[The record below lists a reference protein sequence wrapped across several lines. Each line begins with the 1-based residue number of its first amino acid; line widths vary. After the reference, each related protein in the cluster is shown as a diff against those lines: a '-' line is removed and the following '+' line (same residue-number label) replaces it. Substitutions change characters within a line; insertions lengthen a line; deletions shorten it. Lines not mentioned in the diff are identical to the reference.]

1 MNNYENHTNS
11 VWAPYKR
18 YRRNLTLSQIGA
30 NLAGAVT
37 VTSYFA
43 FFHPVSVTGGAT
55 RTFTLLALMFP
66 VLVLIAATYST
77 RWERE
82 VNRFVESHRDHQP
95 VSDRLQKIAR
105 RKIMDQPFVSAA
117 LTALN
122 WSLATVVMIV
132 NQYLVSSGLSATD
145 QFWSCLSVLIG
156 VLISGCVTV
165 AIVFL
170 STEHQCRRIRP
181 YFFPEGGSIN
191 VAGIRRLPLSGRMLV
206 IFILTSILPVTLMA
220 VLSFNKTRVLLLDPT
235 EDVMTS
241 LLQLTLFVLVVTVAL
256 AIVLSRYFASGILNP
271 IGRMEAAMQKVATG
285 DFQTVLPV
293 DSNDELGALS
303 HHFNRM
309 TAGLKEREQMK
320 LSLELAKEVQQSL
333 IPASDPSV
341 GGLDISGSSIYCE
354 ETGGDYLDYLDEKI
368 LGENRYGIVVG
379 DVSGHGLPSA
389 LMMATVRAALRQRAA
404 LPGSVGDVM
413 TDVNRQFSQDVE
425 ETGGFVTLF
434 FIVID
439 TLQEQ
444 LTWVRAGHDPAVIY
458 DAADERFE
466 ELAGEGIAI
475 GLQNNSRYSTNHF
488 RLLKTG
494 QIILLGTDGI
504 WETRNPAGDMFG
516 KQPVRDIIQRNH
528 RAGART
534 IRTAILNELAQ
545 FRQKSIPEDD
555 VTLVVIKIVKEK

>member
-1 MNNYENHTNS
+1 MNHTEDP
-11 VWAPYKR
+11 WGTFKR
-18 YRRNLTLSQIGA
+18 YRRYMTWSQIGA

-37 VTSYFA
+37 VTSYFV
-43 FFHPVSVTGGAT
+43 FFHPTQITGSAA
-55 RTFTLLALMFP
+55 RNFTLLALMFP
-66 VLVLIAATYST
+66 VLVMIAGTYSIH
-77 RWERE
+77 WEKEISRYAKS
-82 VNRFVESHRDHQP
+82 VRAHQP
-95 VSDRLQKIAR
+95 VSDRLQEIAR

-132 NQYLVSSGLSATD
+132 NQFLVVTGLPVAD
-145 QFWSCLSVLIG
+145 QFWSCLSVLFG
-156 VLISGCVTV
+156 VLIGGCVTV

-170 STEHQCRRIRP
+170 ATERHCRQVRP
-181 YFFPEGGSIN
+181 FFFPEGGLVRISG
-191 VAGIRRLPLSGRMLV
+191 ARRLPLRGRMLI

-220 VLSFNKTRVLLLDPT
+220 VLSFNKARVLLLDPT
-235 EDVMTS
+235 EDVIAS
-241 LLQLTLFVLVVTVAL
+241 LLKMTVFVLVVTVAL

-271 IGRMEAAMQKVATG
+271 IGQMEAAMRKVATG
-285 DFQTVLPV
+285 DFTTVLRV

-309 TAGLKEREQMK
+309 TDGLKEREQMK
-320 LSLELAKEVQQSL
+320 LSLELAKEVQQNL
-333 IPASDPSV
+333 IPASDPAI

-368 LGENRYGIVVG
+368 LGENRFGIVVG

-434 FIVID
+434 FIVVD
-439 TLQEQ
+439 TFRRELS
-444 LTWVRAGHDPAVIY
+444 WVRAGHDPAFIY
-458 DAADERFE
+458 EPTDDRFE
-466 ELAGEGIAI
+466 ELAGDGIAI
-475 GLQNNSRYSTNHF
+475 GLQNNWRYTSYRHKS
-488 RLLKTG
+488 LKKG
-494 QIILLGTDGI
+494 QILLIGTDGI
-504 WETRNPAGDMFG
+504 WETRNPAGEMFG
-516 KQPVRDIIQRNH
+516 KQPVCEMIRSNH
-528 RAGART
+528 RATART
-534 IRTAILNELAQ
+534 IRGSILNELAQ

-555 VTLVVIKIVKEK
+555 VTLVVIKILKTGT